1 MVAKEL
7 CRYYA
12 PCGWCTRVDKPC
24 DEVCNQKTE
33 DMRGGGVK
41 GLIDKLGQAKH
52 DSVLSEIEKYGIS
65 VRDENGEFRD
75 TVDVLEDIKNAI
87 ERTYGTL

>member
-1 MVAKEL
+1 MVTKEL

-24 DEVCNQKTE
+24 DEVCNAKTE
-33 DMRGGGVK
+33 NARSGGVK
-41 GLIDKLGQAKH
+41 GLVDKLFEAKH
-52 DSVLSEIEKYGIS
+52 NSTLLDIEKYGIS

-75 TVDVLEDIKNAI
+75 AVDVLEDIKNVVAHFS
-87 ERTYGTL
+87 